1 MFTSCSYQWKST
13 QLIPSRKKIK
23 MSSISPGTDSFL
35 ILLSG
40 RLMHK
45 YEKYTVHIYLNLNGI
60 SYVGNLLIK
69 VKNCISY
76 HSIDITN
83 NHPFRK
89 RQWLIICYAGAYAL

>member
-45 YEKYTVHIYLNLNGI
+45 CEKYSVRIYLNLNGVL
-60 SYVGNLLIK
+60 YVGNLLIK
-69 VKNCISY
+69 VKTVYHIIPLISQ
-76 HSIDITN
+76 ITT
-83 NHPFRK
+83 PLGK
-89 RQWLIICYAGAYAL
+89 DSG